1 MINTIEIPVVM
12 NLSSF
17 LNSSDLTGEENHNQ
31 LSDLENGDGEDKTSG
46 STSCTVFTEED
57 IVAKTTKEPKN
68 SLNLAKQCISERSS
82 DDSVGNS
89 VLSSS
94 SAVLTNGDGSRRF
107 SLAFAKRPGKT
118 LSWSGVNM
126 EVKKTR
132 SKASKVVLDNV
143 WGSVPEKEVTA
154 IMGPSGSGKT
164 SLLNILSGRMKNN
177 SKVSVSCD
185 VRLNKYEV
193 IPHKME
199 VRKQIAYVP
208 QEDSIQATSTPREAI
223 YFSAKLRL
231 PRHTSEDHLKT
242 LTNEMITELGLSSC
256 ADTIIGG
263 NLEKGISGG
272 ERKRTSVG
280 VELVVRPALVFLDEP
295 TSGLD
300 SFSAVQ
306 LVQVLYKVADAGSSV
321 LFTIHQPN
329 SDLFNSFNRLLFLN
343 QGRIMYEGSVKDLP
357 EYFSQHGHELPL
369 HYNPADWIMHVA
381 QTIPIRDLDN
391 LGFFPNNTKRPQ
403 RSRRPSGGKDAL
415 GNKVSAKHNNAKH
428 VSYFTEVKLLLYREF
443 LEIKRNSNIVKA
455 RLSITIFM
463 SLLIGSVFYG
473 SGSRTLDDTESL
485 NASFG
490 ALLMILIQSIFS
502 TALPSLLAFPEH
514 RPIFVR
520 EYSTNHYSVA
530 AYFTSRLTVEA
541 FLTACQ
547 MVLLCIFTY
556 YFVGFQMGFFRLFIL
571 MFSLAMSSTAIAI
584 MIGSIIDEV
593 RMAQQFLQIVLIPQ
607 VLLCGYFIP
616 SYYVPVWLRW
626 AEWICSLT
634 YGVQIAMIYEYEQ
647 NCQTDMCKVLIE
659 SRHLSSS
666 QIWWNWLALFLLF
679 AFFRLTALFFLQKK
693 AKKFY

>member
-1 MINTIEIPVVM
+1 
-12 NLSSF
+12 
-17 LNSSDLTGEENHNQ
+17 
-31 LSDLENGDGEDKTSG
+31 
-46 STSCTVFTEED
+46 
-57 IVAKTTKEPKN
+57 
-68 SLNLAKQCISERSS
+68 
-82 DDSVGNS
+82 
-89 VLSSS
+89 
-94 SAVLTNGDGSRRF
+94 
-107 SLAFAKRPGKT
+107 
-118 LSWSGVNM
+118 
-126 EVKKTR
+126 
-132 SKASKVVLDNV
+132 
-143 WGSVPEKEVTA
+143 
-154 IMGPSGSGKT
+154 
-164 SLLNILSGRMKNN
+164 
-177 SKVSVSCD
+177 
-185 VRLNKYEV
+185 
-193 IPHKME
+193 
-199 VRKQIAYVP
+199 
-208 QEDSIQATSTPREAI
+208 
-223 YFSAKLRL
+223 
-231 PRHTSEDHLKT
+231 
-242 LTNEMITELGLSSC
+242 
-256 ADTIIGG
+256 
-263 NLEKGISGG
+263 
-272 ERKRTSVG
+272 
-280 VELVVRPALVFLDEP
+280 
-295 TSGLD
+295 LD

-357 EYFSQHGHELPL
+357 EYFSQHGHEIPL

-381 QTIPIRDLDN
+381 QTIPIKNLDS
-391 LGFFPNNTKRPQ
+391 LGFFPRNTRRLEQ
-403 RSRRPSGGKDAL
+403 SRRPSKGKDAL
-415 GNKVSAKHNNAKH
+415 GNRVNPSKQNKAKH
-428 VSYFTEVKLLLYREF
+428 VSYCTEIMLLLHREF

-463 SLLIGSVFYG
+463 SLLIGSVFYR
-473 SGSRTLDDTESL
+473 SGSRTLDDVEAL

-520 EYSTNHYSVA
+520 EYSTNHYSVLS
-530 AYFTSRLTVEA
+530 YFTSRLAVEA

-547 MVLLCIFTY
+547 MILLCIFTY

-593 RMAQQFLQIVLIPQ
+593 RMAQQFLQILLIPQ

-647 NCQTDMCKVLIE
+647 NCDTDVCKGLIE

-666 QIWWNWLALFLLF
+666 QVWWNWVALFLLF
-679 AFFRLTALFFLQKK
+679 LFFRLTALFCLQRK